1 MGVKMTVKIIIKRTV
16 KENKAKEMIPLFRQ
30 MRSLA
35 VKQPGYISGETL
47 KSLDRPETFVV
58 ISTWDSSAAWEQ
70 WLLNKERQKLQGKMD
85 SFLTAKTEY
94 EMFQFGL
101 DDKEII

>member
-1 MGVKMTVKIIIKRTV
+1 MTVKIIIKRTV
-16 KENKAKEMIPLFRQ
+16 KENRAREMIPLFRQ

-47 KSLDRPETFVV
+47 KSLDRPESFVV
-58 ISTWDSSAAWEQ
+58 VSTWDSSADWEQ
-70 WLLNKERQKLQGKMD
+70 WLLNQERQQLQEKMD
-85 SFLTAKTEY
+85 SFLTGKTEY

>member
-1 MGVKMTVKIIIKRTV
+1 MTVKIIIKRTV
-16 KENKAKEMIPLFRQ
+16 KENQAKEMIPLFRQ

-35 VKQPGYISGETL
+35 VKQAGYISGETL

-58 ISTWDSSAAWEQ
+58 ISTWDSSADWEQ
-70 WLLNKERQKLQGKMD
+70 WLLNQERQKLQEKMD
-85 SFLTAKTEY
+85 SFLAGKTEY